1 QAFNVRTRKPRSSS
15 PTVPPGAHE
24 PHNLRKSPVCG
35 GGFSNKGECSEAHH
49 NEDVAVDHWG
59 TRLKAA
65 LQARQIGK
73 HYALAVELGVH
84 ESAISRWLQGLAIS
98 VPHLIA
104 LCQTLDISIDWL
116 LTGQG
121 SMTQH
126 KLPMADSAEA
136 ARILFQDITRRDMA
150 TTASVLA
157 VLLERMTAIEH

>member
-1 QAFNVRTRKPRSSS
+1 M
-15 PTVPPGAHE
+15 
-24 PHNLRKSPVCG
+24 
-35 GGFSNKGECSEAHH
+35 
-49 NEDVAVDHWG
+49 DHWG

-65 LQARQIGK
+65 LRARQIGK

-84 ESAISRWLQGLAIS
+84 ESAISRWQQGRSIS

-126 KLPMADSAEA
+126 KLPMADPAEA
-136 ARILFQDITRRDMA
+136 ARILFPDITRQDMA
-150 TTASVLA
+150 TTANVLA
-157 VLLERMTAIEH
+157 VLLERMTPIEQ